1 MNREEF
7 ARLPLSQAL
16 GVLYDANVK
25 GYSLESIVAPEP
37 PRAAM
42 MPKYDTRC
50 RTKGGTV
57 YASECDLGQLQYY
70 FDRASRGTDPKY
82 AEKNAKEAK
91 ALGFFLAWREQNPMA
106 LWSGERYQQGVVTA
120 AAPTARPRVTEWE
133 PKPEADLYSE
143 PKRASAGYESDD
155 LPF

>member
-1 MNREEF
+1 MEKSEF
-7 ARLPLSQAL
+7 TRLPSTVVL
-16 GVLYDANVK
+16 GILYDILHEE
-25 GYSLESIVAPEP
+25 LELTPVPEL

-91 ALGFFLAWREQNPMA
+91 ALGFFIAWREQNPMA
-106 LWSGERYQQGVVTA
+106 LWSGERYMQGVVTA

-133 PKPEADLYSE
+133 PRGEEPKSE
-143 PKRASAGYESDD
+143 PLRSNYDDDDSFLFGAGK
-155 LPF
+155 